1 MVETELGKAFEK
13 LQQDDKKTIKKF
25 YITVK
30 RPVKKFLIKDFNI
43 PQTRTAKCTEKK
55 LSKVLAF
62 IDSKKRNR
70 FADGFTVMSI
80 ACTSKKMK
88 ALCGS
93 EMNISNFIKYMK
105 IIGLLANYDSTYR
118 FNSGRFNRSKS
129 YVYSKEA
136 EDKIKEYCEL
146 NNIKKYQVVYNGS
159 KTLKNKKFQK
169 KIEFFEDSEVRF
181 SSKLYLMKPENLSKE
196 DFEDYLLLQLYE
208 NYPQL
213 EYFQN
218 LANEINEKYYADDPD
233 RQIRFNPSY
242 TWNRDETAVTKIGI
256 RATNSCVS
264 AKKEKEKGD
273 EEWIK
278 YRSELLEQYGL
289 KYEFDVKSSVP
300 RVTYLLTN
308 GKWLDND
315 IDLYKIMFDKYVEIE
330 PSEYME
336 WGEEA
341 RKIYKYFFMRGYFD
355 SYNMLAAHV
364 KRAISLKGDYNKGEW
379 KGLDKVLYNYKKSI
393 EETIGELKYD
403 SEIFFHES
411 CIYMKVLKEILER
424 KYKVLQI
431 YDGFYTDKEC
441 KEIEEIVKKE
451 AEEYY
456 KEYKEREEKRNNNKE
471 KRRKNKKDNKRTIVK
486 KFTFEDFLEELE
498 ADAIDLF
505 EDEDEAYYYE
515 FVDDDEDTG

>member
-1 MVETELGKAFEK
+1 MIETELGKAFDK
-13 LQQDDKKTIKKF
+13 LQEDDKKTIKKF
-25 YITVK
+25 YTTVK
-30 RPVKKFLIKDFNI
+30 RPSKKFLIKDFNI
-43 PQTRTAKCTEKK
+43 PQTRAVKCTEKK

-80 ACTSKKMK
+80 ACTSKTMK

-93 EMNISNFIKYMK
+93 EMNVSNFIKYMK
-105 IIGLLANYDSTYR
+105 IIGLLANYDKTYR
-118 FNSGRFNRSKS
+118 FNSDRFNRSKS

-136 EDKIKEYCEL
+136 EDKIKEYCEM
-146 NNIKKYQVVYNGS
+146 NSIKKYKVVYNGS
-159 KTLKNKKFQK
+159 KKNKKFQK
-169 KIEFFEDSEVRF
+169 KIEFFENSEVRF

-218 LANEINEKYYADDPD
+218 LANEINEKYYEDDPD
-233 RQIRFNPSY
+233 RQIRFNPSF

-278 YRSELLEQYGL
+278 YREELLEQYGL

-364 KRAISLKGDYNKGEW
+364 KRAISLKGKYDKGEW

-411 CIYMKVLKEILER
+411 CIYMKVLKVLLE
-424 KYKVLQI
+424 KGYDVLQI

-441 KEIEEIVKKE
+441 KEIEKIVKAKALEYYVGISQYKECKRNIVKK
-451 AEEYY
+451 
-456 KEYKEREEKRNNNKE
+456 REEE
-471 KRRKNKKDNKRTIVK
+471 NKKSNYKRTIVK

-498 ADAIDLF
+498 ADALDLF
-505 EDEDEAYYYE
+505 EDEDYAYDYE
-515 FVDDDEDTG
+515 FADEEDTG